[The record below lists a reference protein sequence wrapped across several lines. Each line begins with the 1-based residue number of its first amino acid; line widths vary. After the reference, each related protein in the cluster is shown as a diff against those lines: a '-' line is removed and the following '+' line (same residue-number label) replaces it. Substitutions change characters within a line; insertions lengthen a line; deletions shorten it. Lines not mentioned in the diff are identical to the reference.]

1 MAIPLPPPSR
11 EGNISVEECLARR
24 RSVRRYAPDPLSLEQ
39 LSQLLWAAQG
49 LSYHRLRTAPSAGA
63 TYPLEV
69 FAVVGQGAV
78 AGLEGGI
85 YRYGVKDHSMDMH
98 REGDWRGE
106 LCRTCLNQHFIREAP
121 LTLVLA
127 ADVERTT
134 GAYGRRGE
142 RYVHY
147 EAGHVAQNLHLQ
159 AVSLGLG
166 SVPVGAYEDG
176 EVARTLS
183 LPGELRPLYIVT
195 VGKAR

>member
-1 MAIPLPPPSR
+1 
-11 EGNISVEECLARR
+11 VEEALLRR
-24 RSVRRYAPDPLSLEQ
+24 RSVRRYARDALSLEQ
-39 LSQLLWAAQG
+39 LSQLLWSAQG
-49 LSYHRLRTAPSAGA
+49 LSYHRFRTAPSAGA

-69 FAVVGQGAV
+69 FAVAGQGAV

-85 YRYGVKDHSMDMH
+85 YRYGVKDHSVDMH
-98 REGDWRGE
+98 REGEWRGE
-106 LCRTCLNQHFIREAP
+106 LCRACLNQHFIREAP

-127 ADVERTT
+127 ADMERTT
-134 GAYGRRGE
+134 GWYGRRGE

-159 AVSLGLG
+159 AVALGLG

-176 EVARTLS
+176 EVSRTLS
-183 LPGELRPLYIVT
+183 LPRELRPLYIVT